1 MRSEARHAGV
11 QTKREANSF
20 HADGKDPKQ
29 HSHSNAIEGNQPK
42 TLNVVHCEK
51 IIYTN

>member
-1 MRSEARHAGV
+1 MMSL
-11 QTKREANSF
+11 

-29 HSHSNAIEGNQPK
+29 HTHSNAEIEGNQPK
-42 TLNVVHCEK
+42 TLNGVHCKK